1 MVDIIGEIISYE
13 KQAEEIIQ
21 NAEKERE
28 RILEVVEKTKEEI
41 RLKYLSERD
50 DMVKHYHDDLKATGT
65 QHIHDTN
72 DERDERI
79 RHIDA
84 FFGEK
89 EEKLSEDIFLA
100 VIGDR

>member
-28 RILEVVEKTKEEI
+28 RLLEEADKTKEEI
-41 RLKYLSERD
+41 RLKYLAERD
-50 DMVKHYHDDLKATGT
+50 DMVKHYHDDLKVTGT

-72 DERDERI
+72 DERDEMM
-79 RHIDA
+79 RHIDT
-84 FFGEK
+84 FFSEK
-89 EEKLSEDIFLA
+89 EETLVEDIFLT
-100 VIGDR
+100 VIGD